1 MDQAPP
7 GKLPEAV
14 RQAAEDGDIETVN
27 AWLNTEPDIHAQDD
41 YGWSLI
47 YAVVRGGGGAAIN
60 APKVDLV
67 RRLLALGTDA
77 NAKYHRNELTLLHIA
92 SCGRG
97 EQASEMVRLLLL
109 AGADVN
115 ARLTYGGTTPMGYF
129 PVYANRVQPRQVLS
143 TNLLVICKLLLRAGA
158 SIDDVNS
165 RTDWEPDTSMEAVLQ
180 QRAQPAD
187 EVEWLAVKRLVA
199 DVRAAGGTYR
209 AYLHEHRKQVLM
221 LRCLATKGRA
231 TTTDPVMNFL
241 EQLGDNGV
249 IWKVLSFWPP
259 PP

>member
-14 RQAAEDGDIETVN
+14 RRAAQDGDIETVN
-27 AWLNTEPDIHAQDD
+27 AWLRTGPDINAQDEH
-41 YGWSLI
+41 GRHLI
-47 YAVVRGGGGAAIN
+47 YSVVRGRIN
-60 APKVDLV
+60 ATHVDLA
-67 RRLLALGTDA
+67 RRLLELGADVQSCNPA
-77 NAKYHRNELTLLHIA
+77 NGVTLLHIA

-180 QRAQPAD
+180 QRARPAD
-187 EVEWLAVKRLVA
+187 DEEWLAVKRLVA
-199 DVRAAGGTYR
+199 EVRAAGGTYR
-209 AYLHEHRKQVLM
+209 AYLHEHRKQLLM
-221 LRCLATKGRA
+221 LRCLATKKGRA

-241 EQLGDNGV
+241 VQLGDNGV